1 MKKSHRIEYIVKGF
15 ANKNRIDI
23 LEILNKK
30 PELSVGEISENLNKA
45 EKNTSQHLL
54 KMMSTGL
61 IMKRNDGKNVRHK
74 LTDKGII
81 VINFLKKI

>member
-45 EKNTSQHLL
+45 EKNISQHLL